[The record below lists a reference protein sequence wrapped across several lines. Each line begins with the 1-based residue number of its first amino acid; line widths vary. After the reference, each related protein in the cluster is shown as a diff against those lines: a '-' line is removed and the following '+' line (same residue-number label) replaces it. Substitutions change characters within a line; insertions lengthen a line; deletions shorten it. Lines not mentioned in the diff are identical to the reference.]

1 MLIIAF
7 FMWLT
12 FDMWEWFQINQKEMQ
27 EWVVAGFVSLVL
39 ATVGVLK
46 FALESFMKKNEKDD
60 EE

>member
-1 MLIIAF
+1 
-7 FMWLT
+7 MWLT